1 MCDCC
6 KAEGRDVRQRCGDGS
21 PIRTARLYKVYV
33 GSVASVKLCR
43 LCDIQLFRSGESRF
57 LEANIRFAQNLFSSK
72 AESGGLDS
80 FF

>member
-6 KAEGRDVRQRCGDGS
+6 KAEGRNVRQRCGDGTQM
-21 PIRTARLYKVYV
+21 RTARLYKVYV
-33 GSVASVKLCR
+33 GRVASIKLCR
-43 LCDIQLFRSGESRF
+43 LCDIQLFRGGESRF

-72 AESGGLDS
+72 ADSGIDG